1 MLVYIRR
8 RLLLTKP
15 TVLGVMTFVFLTL
28 YLVPG
33 DPVTAMVDGPISAE
47 QAQAIRDQLG
57 LDEPFLVQ
65 YGKFLTKAMRGDL
78 GRSIRTNRPVITDI
92 MELLPFT
99 IQLSIAAVALA
110 VILGVAMGVIA
121 AYWRN
126 TWIDS
131 LSLGVS
137 LLGVSMPI
145 FWLGLI
151 LIYIFSVRLG
161 WLPAAGQ
168 GGLKALVMPAVTLA
182 WFAGAVITR
191 LVRSSMLD
199 VMNSDYVIMA
209 RAKGLNEW
217 AVVGRHAL
225 RNALIPV
232 ITIVGLQFGNL
243 LVGTVIIETIFAR
256 RGLGRFIVTAILEKD
271 FPQLQGAVLFT
282 ALFYIVVNLLVDI
295 SYGLFDPR
303 IHFETH
309 ES

>member
-1 MLVYIRR
+1 MVGYIRR
-8 RLLLTKP
+8 RLLLAMP
-15 TVLGVMTFVFLTL
+15 TVFGVMTFVFLTL

-65 YGKFLTKAMRGDL
+65 YGKFLAKAVRGDL

-110 VILGVAMGVIA
+110 VILGVTTGVIA

-161 WLPAAGQ
+161 WFPATGQ
-168 GGLKALVMPAVTLA
+168 GSLETMVMPAVTLA

-282 ALFYIVVNLLVDI
+282 ALFYIIVNLLVDI

-303 IHFETH
+303 IHFGTH

>member
-1 MLVYIRR
+1 MLRYIRR
-8 RLLLTKP
+8 RLLLTIP

-65 YGKFLTKAMRGDL
+65 YGKFLTKAIRGDL

-161 WLPAAGQ
+161 WFPATGQ

-282 ALFYIVVNLLVDI
+282 ALFYIIVNLLVDI